1 MLVARTCRRPRY
13 VGATRAGCEAS
24 ARRSR
29 ACRGLSG
36 SGEHSH
42 HVLDVA
48 HIRSY
53 AESGPHDVRN
63 GLLLRTDIHR
73 LFDRGYVTVTPD
85 FCEVS
90 RRLREEFE
98 NGKTYYELRDRL
110 AHGVI
115 GLPDRA
121 ADLPDPALLRWHNEQ
136 VFERGAA

>member
-1 MLVARTCRRPRY
+1 M
-13 VGATRAGCEAS
+13 
-24 ARRSR
+24 
-29 ACRGLSG
+29 
-36 SGEHSH
+36 SGEHSLP
-42 HVLDVA
+42 VLDVA

-53 AESGPHDVRN
+53 AEGGPHDVRN

-85 FCEVS
+85 FRFEVS

-110 AHGVI
+110 AKGVI
-115 GLPDRA
+115 HLPDRA
-121 ADLPDPALLRWHNEQ
+121 PDRPDPALLRWHNEQ